1 MKKHLIILVL
11 FLVVP
16 NLSFAKQLSK
26 SPFIPDSVQDE
37 FNKFLEK
44 SNKVIAIDFDGV
56 IHNANLG
63 YNDGTIYG
71 KPIKGSL
78 ESIKKLSENHTLKIY
93 SCKSNP
99 KRPLINDKTGT
110 ELIWEWLENHGV
122 KEYIDDVVW
131 GKPNAVIYI
140 DDNGYRFENWNDT
153 LNTLN
158 KLLRLG

>member
-1 MKKHLIILVL
+1 M
-11 FLVVP
+11 
-16 NLSFAKQLSK
+16 N
-26 SPFIPDSVQDE
+26 QDE

-44 SNKVIAIDFDGV
+44 SNKIIAIDFDGV
-56 IHNANLG
+56 IHNDNLG

-71 KPIKGSL
+71 EPIKGSL
-78 ESIKKLSENHTLKIY
+78 ESIKSLSENHTLKIY

-99 KRPLINDKTGT
+99 KRPLINHKNGT

-140 DDNGYRFENWNDT
+140 DDKGYRFENWNDT
-153 LNTLN
+153 LKTLN
-158 KLLRLG
+158 KLL

>member
-1 MKKHLIILVL
+1 M
-11 FLVVP
+11 
-16 NLSFAKQLSK
+16 N
-26 SPFIPDSVQDE
+26 QDE

-56 IHNANLG
+56 IHNDNLG
-63 YNDGTIYG
+63 FNDGTIYG

-93 SCKSNP
+93 SFKSNP
-99 KRPLINDKTGT
+99 KRPLFNDKTGT
-110 ELIWEWLENHGV
+110 ELIWECLENHWV
-122 KEYIDDVVW
+122 KEYIDD
-131 GKPNAVIYI
+131 K
-140 DDNGYRFENWNDT
+140 GYRFENWNDT

>member
-1 MKKHLIILVL
+1 M
-11 FLVVP
+11 
-16 NLSFAKQLSK
+16 N
-26 SPFIPDSVQDE
+26 QDE

-56 IHNANLG
+56 IHNDNLG
-63 YNDGTIYG
+63 FNDGTIYG

-140 DDNGYRFENWNDT
+140 DDKGYRFENWNDT